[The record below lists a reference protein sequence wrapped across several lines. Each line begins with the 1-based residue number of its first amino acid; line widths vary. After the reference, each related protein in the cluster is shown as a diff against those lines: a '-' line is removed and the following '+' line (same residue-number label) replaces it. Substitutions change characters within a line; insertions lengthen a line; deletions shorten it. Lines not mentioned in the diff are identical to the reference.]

1 MAQPLMAEVIHMTD
15 RTPSPQV
22 EDGYTKIANELLEA
36 IAKFGF
42 SSRQYKVLFAV
53 MRKTYGYN
61 KKEDDISCSQIA
73 SICALGKSGVS
84 ATITQLVKMRVLNRR
99 QGRFGHVLSIQKNY
113 RLWIEIEGGDESK
126 ERTQRVIK
134 GENHYTYIIEHLETK
149 RFYIGV
155 RSCMCH
161 PNQDRYKGSGN
172 WIATMNKSELVK
184 SVVRVFGSRKEA
196 ELHEVALIRE
206 SYGNPLMQ
214 NVALYEAR
222 DPEVTDS
229 DTPEVTDSDTPEV
242 TDSDTPEVT
251 DSDTPEVTDSDTTKE
266 NLPKENLPK
275 EKNLLRNRDCAS
287 ASFDAFWA
295 IWPKKK
301 DRKKALAAFAKI
313 NPDDALLQ
321 TILAAVAAQAATA
334 SWIDDGGEYIPLP
347 TTWLNGARWE
357 DEVKP
362 VAGTFSADN
371 QAFIDTFNANIGDKA
386 LPVGEWSQKIADLIA
401 VALAGKWGMNL
412 ERWGAFWRF
421 VRDDCQFKGSVSFE
435 WLMNHDNI
443 VRIVRGE
450 FQ

>member
-42 SSRQYKVLFAV
+42 SSRQFSVLLAV
-53 MRKTYGYN
+53 MRKTYGFN
-61 KKEDDISCSQIA
+61 KKTDDIGLSQIVKLTG
-73 SICALGKSGVS
+73 IEKSNVS
-84 ATITQLVKMRVLNRR
+84 KTVRLLADMRVLLRS
-99 QGRFGHVLSIQKNY
+99 QGAFGHKLSINKHYSQ
-113 RLWIEIEGGDESK
+113 WGV
-126 ERTQRVIK
+126 VIS
-134 GENHYTYIIEHLETK
+134 TTPDT
-149 RFYIGV
+149 V
-155 RSCMCH
+155 
-161 PNQDRYKGSGN
+161 
-172 WIATMNKSELVK
+172 VK
-184 SVVRVFGSRKEA
+184 TTTPPVVK
-196 ELHEVALIRE
+196 
-206 SYGNPLMQ
+206 
-214 NVALYEAR
+214 
-222 DPEVTDS
+222 TT
-229 DTPEVTDSDTPEV
+229 TPPVVKTT
-242 TDSDTPEVT
+242 
-251 DSDTPEVTDSDTTKE
+251 TTKDNPSKD
-266 NLPKENLPK
+266 NLSK

-301 DRKKALAAFAKI
+301 DRKKALAAFVKI

-334 SWIDDGGEYIPLP
+334 SWIDDGGEYIPHP

-362 VAGTFSADN
+362 VAGAFSADN
-371 QAFIDTFNANIGDKA
+371 QAFIDTFNDNIGDKA

-401 VALAGKWGMNL
+401 VALAGKWGMDL
-412 ERWGAFWRF
+412 ERWGKFWCF